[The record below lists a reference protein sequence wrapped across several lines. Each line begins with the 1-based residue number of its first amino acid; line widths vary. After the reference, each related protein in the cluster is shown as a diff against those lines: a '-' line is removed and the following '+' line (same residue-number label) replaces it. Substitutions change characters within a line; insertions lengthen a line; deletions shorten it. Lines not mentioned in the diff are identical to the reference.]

1 MLSIPMKVEIQNIVV
16 DIEQAVGPLRRHL

>member
-16 DIEQAVGPLRRHL
+16 DIEQAVGLLRRHL